1 MAKNFKITAKE
12 DNNEYWISRAVAVV
26 GVVVGM
32 KNGNISSFLVS
43 QRGPGCP
50 DFVGSW
56 ACTCGYLD
64 WDETAEEGVVR
75 ELYEE
80 LGIEVPISKV
90 NLWKVITDPKKDAR
104 QNVILRFIIPI
115 EQDKLEEM
123 VEISKKAIISSESR
137 GGESDEVSDIRLIS
151 VTDIPNYTWAFNHD
165 DVILE
170 AYDNWKFYSFGKF
183 TEALSKVV
191 MNK

>member
-12 DNNEYWISRAVAVV
+12 NGNEYWISRAVAVV
-26 GVVVGM
+26 GIVIGV

-64 WDETAEEGVVR
+64 WDETAEDGVVR

-80 LGIEVPISKV
+80 LGIKVSSSKA
-90 NLWKVITDPKKDAR
+90 NLWKVITDPKRDAR
-104 QNVILRFIIPI
+104 QNVILRYIIPI
-115 EQDKLEEM
+115 DQDELEEM
-123 VEISKKAIISSESR
+123 VEKSKLAMIDSETR
-137 GGESDEVSDIRLIS
+137 GGEHGEVSDVKLIS

-183 TEALSKVV
+183 TEALSKVI